1 MSSDRSIPP
10 LRIRMGVMG
19 MGDTHSSSPSQVTMN
34 EEPILL
40 PRLQSLCIIPVRHSP
55 KSNHRE
61 REYTELMEL
70 HPKVWHTHPCNVLSQ
85 VSISAAPSHR
95 HFNILSG
102 KQIQGGI
109 IYDGTNGSI
118 IRSLLLNLSFY
129 KVSSVSVYTQPSTYH
144 GHCLVGW

>member
-1 MSSDRSIPP
+1 
-10 LRIRMGVMG
+10 

-70 HPKVWHTHPCNVLSQ
+70 HPKV
-85 VSISAAPSHR
+85 
-95 HFNILSG
+95 
-102 KQIQGGI
+102 
-109 IYDGTNGSI
+109 
-118 IRSLLLNLSFY
+118 
-129 KVSSVSVYTQPSTYH
+129 
-144 GHCLVGW
+144 